1 MNSQSLEIV
10 NDQIMKLLAIIN
22 ELENSF
28 PGRRF
33 TLDGHLFGSIGEVL
47 AKYYYGIELAP
58 TGTKTHDGMIDGKNV
73 QIKIT
78 QACSVDITDFC
89 DYLLVL
95 YLNKK
100 ECKVYEVYNG
110 PGDVALK
117 NRKKLKSGWYNR
129 SILQLSELGKTISEE
144 ERIKPVVEIEKWDK
158 SKRNKVSAKC

>member
-1 MNSQSLEIV
+1 MDSQSLEIV
-10 NDQIMKLLAIIN
+10 KSNIIQLLKIVKN
-22 ELENSF
+22 LETSF

-58 TGTKTHDGMIDGKNV
+58 TGTKTHDGTIDGKNV

-78 QACSVDITDFC
+78 QATSVDISDRC

-95 YLNKK
+95 YLNKE

-110 PGDVALK
+110 PGDVVLR
-117 NRKKLKSGWYNR
+117 NRTKVNAVWYNR
-129 SILQLSELGKTISEE
+129 SVLQLSALDKTIPEE
-144 ERIKPVVEIEKWDK
+144 KRIKPLIEMEKWDK
-158 SKRNKVSAKC
+158 SKRNK